1 MDFKGY
7 VLVIDDSVTNQVLVE
22 ALLDEEG
29 IKVVTVSNATDAFKL
44 IEKELP
50 GLILLDLLMPNV
62 TGIDFLKSV
71 KQDERVSAIP
81 IFIVTAANTEFYRNQ
96 CEVLGVKDFFPKP
109 VDILLLVKRVKEVL
123 LAGA

>member
-22 ALLDEEG
+22 ALLGEEG
-29 IKVVTVSNATDAFKL
+29 IKVVTVSNATDAYRQ

-50 GLILLDLLMPNV
+50 GLILLDLLMPNT

-96 CEVLGVKDFFPKP
+96 CEMLGVQEFFPKP
-109 VDILLLVKRVKEVL
+109 VDIPLLVKRVKEVI
-123 LAGA
+123 AGA

>member
-1 MDFKGY
+1 M
-7 VLVIDDSVTNQVLVE
+7 IDDSVTNQVLVE
-22 ALLDEEG
+22 ALLGEEG
-29 IKVVTVSNATDAFKL
+29 IKVVTVSNATDAYRQ

-50 GLILLDLLMPNV
+50 GLILLDLLMPNT

-96 CEVLGVKDFFPKP
+96 CEMLGVQEFFPKP
-109 VDILLLVKRVKEVL
+109 VDIPLLVKRVKEVI
-123 LAGA
+123 AGA